1 MQDDMEKRNSEL
13 SDALATI
20 ERLQRQLEE
29 TQVRGVNIMQSKAV
43 AELPSSLNR
52 QKKLSLVRSHVT
64 VAFRS
69 ILRNEEKVK
78 T

>member
-1 MQDDMEKRNSEL
+1 MEKRNSEL

-64 VAFRS
+64 VAFLS

>member
-64 VAFRS
+64 VAFLS

>member
-52 QKKLSLVRSHVT
+52 QKKLSLVRSLAAEIVLPM
-64 VAFRS
+64 S
-69 ILRNEEKVK
+69 KL
-78 T
+78 

>member
-64 VAFRS
+64 AAFLS